1 MVCSAAE
8 ADPLTS
14 IYIGFG
20 ERIDQEVLT
29 RLSRTLK
36 VRRRI
41 DHASVAHRRRTL
53 VASIRIRVSLIVMWV
68 IVGCNRQVSHGSARR
83 LCITHVLDLPSLQF
97 G

>member
-1 MVCSAAE
+1 MYKY
-8 ADPLTS
+8 
-14 IYIGFG
+14 IYIY
-20 ERIDQEVLT
+20 IY
-29 RLSRTLK
+29 
-36 VRRRI
+36 I

-53 VASIRIRVSLIVMWV
+53 VASIRIRVSLIVMWA

>member
-1 MVCSAAE
+1 MQSSAAE
-8 ADPLTS
+8 ADPLAS

-29 RLSRTLK
+29 RLSRMLK

-53 VASIRIRVSLIVMWV
+53 VASIRIRVALIVMCV
-68 IVGCNRQVSHGSARR
+68 IVGCNKQVSFCFDPYVACDAINAFNRSCG
-83 LCITHVLDLPSLQF
+83 
-97 G
+97 